1 MIGKE
6 RMIEDGITKRVLDN
20 GLTVLIR
27 EMHHAPVASLWLWF
41 RVGSRNELPGITGIS
56 HWVEHMMFKGT
67 PRVPKGELDRLI
79 SREGGYNNAMTWL
92 DWTAY
97 FETLPTQRID
107 LALEIEADRMVDA
120 LFDSQEVE
128 AERTVIISERQGAEN
143 EPSFRLGEAI
153 QAAAFRVH
161 PYHHMVIGDLCDLTT
176 ITRDDLY
183 NYYRR
188 YYVANNAVLVMSGD
202 VDGGITLNKIE
213 ALFEE
218 IPSGKALPPIAR
230 EEPVQMGERRVIVE
244 GEGTTTYV
252 ELAFHAPRATDSD
265 LFPMLALNAV
275 LAGIGRLSPFGSGSA
290 NRSSRLYKAL
300 VETELASSVSG
311 NLPITMDPYLYTVSA
326 TVRTGRTPQ
335 QVEEA
340 MWAEVER
347 LVREPAGQEEL
358 NKALKQA
365 KAQFAYASESVT
377 NQALWLGFAEIL
389 GDYGW
394 FMTFI
399 DQLNQVTLE
408 DVHRVATIYLARR
421 NSTVG
426 WFVPDDKVSLER
438 TNDH

>member
-1 MIGKE
+1 MIK
-6 RMIEDGITKRVLDN
+6 DGITKQVLDN
-20 GLTVLIR
+20 GLTILIR

-41 RVGSRNELPGITGIS
+41 RVGSRNEIPGITGIS

-97 FETLPTQRID
+97 FETLPAARID
-107 LALEIEADRMVDA
+107 LALDIEADRLVNA
-120 LFDSQEVE
+120 LFDFHEVE
-128 AERTVIISERQGAEN
+128 AERTVIVSERQGAEN
-143 EPSFRLGEAI
+143 EPGFRLGEAI

-161 PYHHMVIGDLCDLTT
+161 PYHHMVIGDLCDLTN

-183 NYYRR
+183 RHYQRFY
-188 YYVANNAVLVMSGD
+188 APNNAVLVMSGD
-202 VDGGITLNKIE
+202 VEGERALEKINALFGGIPPGQ
-213 ALFEE
+213 A
-218 IPSGKALPPIAR
+218 IPPTAR

-252 ELAFHAPRATDSD
+252 ELAFHAPRATDPD

-275 LAGIGRLSPFGSGSA
+275 MTGIGHLSPFGSGSA

-300 VETELASSVSG
+300 VETELASSVAG
-311 NLPITMDPYLYTVSA
+311 NLPITVDPYLYTLSA
-326 TVRTGRTPQ
+326 TVRAGRTPQ

-340 MWAEVER
+340 MWAEVVR
-347 LVREPAGQEEL
+347 LVEKPASQDEL

-377 NQALWLGFAEIL
+377 NQALWFGFAEML
-389 GDYGW
+389 GDYAW

-399 DQLNQVTLE
+399 DQLNQATLE
-408 DVHRVATIYLARR
+408 DVHRVANIYLTRR

-426 WFVPDDKVSLER
+426 WFVPDGRGSVEQ
-438 TNDH
+438 TNDR

>member
-1 MIGKE
+1 
-6 RMIEDGITKRVLDN
+6 MIEDGITKQVLDN

-41 RVGSRNELPGITGIS
+41 RVGSRNEIPGITGIS

-67 PRVPKGELDRLI
+67 PRVSKGELDRLI

-97 FETLPTQRID
+97 FETLPAPRID
-107 LALEIEADRMVDA
+107 LALEIEADRLVNA
-120 LFDSQEVE
+120 LFDFDEVE

-143 EPSFRLGEAI
+143 EPGFRLGEAI

-161 PYHHMVIGDLCDLTT
+161 PYHHVVIGDLCDLTN
-176 ITRDDLY
+176 ITRDDLFRHY
-183 NYYRR
+183 QRFY
-188 YYVANNAVLVMSGD
+188 APNNAVLVMSGD
-202 VDGGITLNKIE
+202 VDGGRALEKIN
-213 ALFEE
+213 ALFGG
-218 IPSGKALPPIAR
+218 IPPGQAIPPIAR

-252 ELAFHAPRATDSD
+252 ELAFHAPRAIDAD

-275 LAGIGRLSPFGSGSA
+275 MAGIGRLSPFGSGSA

-300 VETELASSVSG
+300 VETELASSVAG
-311 NLPITMDPYLYTVSA
+311 NLPITIDPYLYTLSA
-326 TVRTGRTPQ
+326 TVRAGRTPQ

-347 LVREPAGQEEL
+347 LVEKSAKQDEL

-377 NQALWLGFAEIL
+377 NQALWFGFAEML
-389 GDYGW
+389 GDYAW

-408 DVHRVATIYLARR
+408 DVHRVASTYLTRR

-426 WFVPDDKVSLER
+426 WFVPDGRGSLEQ